1 LIHVPRVASLP
12 PDDSQ
17 DGRSAAAIAYAW
29 AWRVI
34 AISLEMVVP
43 GLAGY
48 WIDMRLGTK
57 ALFMIL
63 GFVAGMTLAILHL
76 VRIARGPSKSSKS

>member
-1 LIHVPRVASLP
+1 VACVAPP
-12 PDDSQ
+12 PDNDR
-17 DGRSAAAIAYAW
+17 DNERSAIAVAYTW
-29 AWRVI
+29 AWRVM

-48 WIDMRLGTK
+48 WIDTRLGTK

-63 GFVAGMTLAILHL
+63 GFVAGMTVGMLHL
-76 VRIARGPSKSSKS
+76 VQIARGPSNSKR